1 MTTAEL
7 NLTATYVTALAS
19 EPNATEKIKM
29 LLQSLFASY
38 GKGGDFPAQETEKST
53 SRRVAFEGRT
63 VAETL
68 TSMELP
74 DLIASFRVPERK
86 DIYLGK
92 S

>member
-38 GKGGDFPAQETEKST
+38 GKGTDFPAQETPKVKDVSSIITFSWYSST
-53 SRRVAFEGRT
+53 SNFLYSLFKIILSL
-63 VAETL
+63 TL
-68 TSMELP
+68 
-74 DLIASFRVPERK
+74 
-86 DIYLGK
+86 
-92 S
+92 